1 MIYEDYFVVSELS
14 AWSPDQDVPW
24 DLLDPEA
31 ARGQSEILDQL
42 RESALIEA
50 MHPVTTKHLMGL
62 LWDDVDATSI
72 LSVELFE
79 GFRHFYVLRRY
90 LDAVGHEPPITDE
103 EIVQARRKSAEAVEG
118 EPDLTQELVNFIFS
132 EHFAAYYF
140 VRLRQR
146 AREPVLR
153 AIAHFIARDEF
164 RHTQISQDLLKQR
177 IERDQA
183 SAERVL
189 EAAVN
194 FRHYGAM
201 ALEEVPV
208 FQRGDLGAIK
218 SFMKKIEM
226 LTGRRVVDYLKDRLP
241 EEG

>member
-1 MIYEDYFVVSELS
+1 LIYEDYLLVSELHQ
-14 AWSPDQDVPW
+14 WSPEQDVPW
-24 DLLDPEA
+24 DTLDPEA
-31 ARGQSEILDQL
+31 ARSQSEILDQL

-62 LWDDVDATSI
+62 LWDDVDATSV
-72 LSVELFE
+72 LSIELFE

-90 LDAVGHEPPITDE
+90 LDAVAHEPSITDQ
-103 EIVQARRKSAEAVEG
+103 EIVRARQKAAEAVDG
-118 EPDLTQELVNFIFS
+118 QDDLTQELVNFIFS

-146 AREPVLR
+146 AGEPVLR
-153 AIAHFIARDEF
+153 EIAHLIARDEF
-164 RHTQISQDLLKQR
+164 RHTQLAQDLLKR
-177 IERDQA
+177 RLERDRD

-189 EAAVN
+189 EAAAN
-194 FRHYGAM
+194 FRHYGAL

-218 SFMKKIEM
+218 SFMKKIEA
-226 LTGRRVVDYLKDRLP
+226 LTGRRVIDYLKERLP
-241 EEG
+241 EHP

>member
-1 MIYEDYFVVSELS
+1 VIYEDYLVVSELNQ
-14 AWSPDQDVPW
+14 WSPEQDVPW
-24 DLLDPEA
+24 DSLDTQT
-31 ARGQSEILDQL
+31 ARGQVEILEQL
-42 RESALIEA
+42 RESALIES

-62 LWDDVDATSI
+62 MWDDVDATSI

-90 LDAVGHEPPITDE
+90 LDAVGHEPAITDE
-103 EIVQARRKSAEAVEG
+103 EIVQARKKAAEAAEG
-118 EPDLTQELVNFIFS
+118 QHDLTQELVNFIFS

-153 AIAHFIARDEF
+153 TIAHLIARDEF

-177 IERDQA
+177 IERDRE
-183 SAERVL
+183 STERVL
-189 EAAVN
+189 EAAAN

-208 FQRGDLGAIK
+208 FQRTDLGAIK
-218 SFMKKIEM
+218 SFMKKIEI
-226 LTGRRVVDYLKDRLP
+226 LTGRRVVDFLKERLP
-241 EEG
+241 EDT

>member
-1 MIYEDYFVVSELS
+1 VIYEDYLVVSELNQ
-14 AWSPDQDVPW
+14 WSPEQDVPW
-24 DLLDPEA
+24 DSLDTQT
-31 ARGQSEILDQL
+31 ARGQLEILEQL
-42 RESALIEA
+42 RESALIES

-62 LWDDVDATSI
+62 MWDDVDATSI

-90 LDAVGHEPPITDE
+90 LDAVGHEPAITDE
-103 EIVQARRKSAEAVEG
+103 EIVQARTKAAEAVEG
-118 EPDLTQELVNFIFS
+118 QHDLTQELVNFIFS

-153 AIAHFIARDEF
+153 TIAHLIARDEF

-177 IERDQA
+177 IERDRD

-189 EAAVN
+189 EAAAN

-208 FQRGDLGAIK
+208 FQRTDLGAIK
-218 SFMKKIEM
+218 SFMKKIEV
-226 LTGRRVVDYLKDRLP
+226 LTGRRVVDFLKERLP
-241 EEG
+241 EDM

>member
-1 MIYEDYFVVSELS
+1 VIYEDYLLVSELNQ
-14 AWSPDQDVPW
+14 WSPEQDVPW
-24 DLLDPEA
+24 DVLDPEA
-31 ARGQSEILDQL
+31 ARSQSEILDQL

-72 LSVELFE
+72 LSIELFE

-90 LDAVGHEPPITDE
+90 LEAVGHEPPIGDD
-103 EIVQARRKSAEAVEG
+103 EIVRARQKAAEAVEG
-118 EPDLTQELVNFIFS
+118 QGLTQELVNFIFS

-146 AREPVLR
+146 AGEPVLR
-153 AIAHFIARDEF
+153 EIAHLIARDEF
-164 RHTQISQDLLKQR
+164 RHTQIAQDMLKR
-177 IERDQA
+177 RLERDQE
-183 SAERVL
+183 SADSVL
-189 EAAVN
+189 EAAAS

-208 FQRGDLGAIK
+208 FQRADLGAIK
-218 SFMKKIEM
+218 SFMKKIEA
-226 LTGRRVVDYLKDRLP
+226 LTGRRVVDHLKDQLP
-241 EEG
+241 EEP

>member
-1 MIYEDYFVVSELS
+1 MIYEDYYVVSELNH
-14 AWSPDQDVPW
+14 WSPEQDVPW
-24 DLLDPEA
+24 DVLDPEV
-31 ARGQSEILDQL
+31 ARGQPEIMEQI
-42 RESALIEA
+42 RESTLIEA
-50 MHPVTTKHLMGL
+50 IHPVTTKHLMGL

-103 EIVQARRKSAEAVEG
+103 EIVQARGKAAEAIAG

-140 VRLRQR
+140 VRLQQR
-146 AREPVLR
+146 ARDPVLR
-153 AIAHFIARDEF
+153 TIAHLIARDEF

-177 IERDQA
+177 IDRHEDT
-183 SAERVL
+183 AERVL
-189 EAAVN
+189 EAAAG

-208 FQRGDLGAIK
+208 FQRTDLGAIK
-218 SFMKKIEM
+218 SFMKKIEA
-226 LTGRRVVDYLKDRLP
+226 LTGRRVVDYLKERLP
-241 EEG
+241 EDA

>member
-1 MIYEDYFVVSELS
+1 VIYEDYYVVSELS
-14 AWSPDQDVPW
+14 RWSPEQDVPW
-24 DLLDPEA
+24 DLLDPGA
-31 ARGQSEILDQL
+31 AREQPEILEQL

-50 MHPVTTKHLMGL
+50 MHPITTKHLMGL

-79 GFRHFYVLRRY
+79 GFVHFYVLRRY
-90 LDAVGHEPPITDE
+90 LDAIGYEPPITDA
-103 EIVQARRKSAEAVEG
+103 EIVQARRKAADAVES

-153 AIAHFIARDEF
+153 KVAHLIARDEF
-164 RHTQISQDLLKQR
+164 RHTQISQDLLKRR
-177 IERDQA
+177 IESDQA
-183 SAERVL
+183 SVERVL
-189 EAAVN
+189 DAAVN

-201 ALEEVPV
+201 AVEEVPV
-208 FQRGDLGAIK
+208 FQRSDLWAIK
-218 SFMKKIEM
+218 SFMKKIEL
-226 LTGRRVVDYLKDRLP
+226 LTGRRLVDYLKERLP
-241 EEG
+241 AEA

>member
-1 MIYEDYFVVSELS
+1 MIYEDYLLVSELNQ
-14 AWSPDQDVPW
+14 WSPEQDVPW
-24 DLLDPEA
+24 DALDREA
-31 ARGQSEILDQL
+31 ARSQKEILEQL

-72 LSVELFE
+72 LSIELFE

-90 LDAVGHEPPITDE
+90 LDAVGHEPPVGDE
-103 EIVQARRKSAEAVEG
+103 EIVRARQKAAEAVEG
-118 EPDLTQELVNFIFS
+118 DDDLTQELVNFIFS

-153 AIAHFIARDEF
+153 QIAHLIARDEF
-164 RHTQISQDLLKQR
+164 RHTQIAQDLLKR
-177 IERDQA
+177 RLERDQE

-189 EAAVN
+189 EAAAS

-208 FQRGDLGAIK
+208 FQRADLGAIK
-218 SFMKKIEM
+218 SFMKKIEA
-226 LTGRRVVDYLKDRLP
+226 LTGRRVVDYLKERLP
-241 EEG
+241 EEP

>member
-1 MIYEDYFVVSELS
+1 MIYEDYLLVSELNQ
-14 AWSPDQDVPW
+14 WSPEQDVPW
-24 DLLDPEA
+24 DALDPEA
-31 ARGQSEILDQL
+31 ARSQPEILDQI

-62 LWDDVDATSI
+62 LWDDVDATSV
-72 LSVELFE
+72 LSIELFE

-90 LDAVGHEPPITDE
+90 LQAVGHEPPLSDE
-103 EIVQARRKSAEAVEG
+103 EIVKARQKAAEAVEG
-118 EPDLTQELVNFIFS
+118 QDLTQELVNFIFS

-146 AREPVLR
+146 AGEPLLRE
-153 AIAHFIARDEF
+153 IAHLIARDEF
-164 RHTQISQDLLKQR
+164 RHTQIAQDLLKR
-177 IERDQA
+177 RLERDQE
-183 SAERVL
+183 SVERVL
-189 EAAVN
+189 EAAAS

-208 FQRGDLGAIK
+208 FQRADLGAIK
-218 SFMKKIEM
+218 SFMKKIEA

-241 EEG
+241 EEP

>member
-1 MIYEDYFVVSELS
+1 MIYEDYLIVSELNQ
-14 AWSPDQDVPW
+14 WSPEQDVPW
-24 DLLDPEA
+24 DNLDAEA
-31 ARGQSEILDQL
+31 ARAQPEILEQL

-50 MHPVTTKHLMGL
+50 IHPVTTKHLMGL

-103 EIVQARRKSAEAVEG
+103 EIVQARRKAAEAVEG
-118 EPDLTQELVNFIFS
+118 QPDLTRELVNFIFS

-153 AIAHFIARDEF
+153 TIAHLIARDEF

-177 IERDQA
+177 IERHQE
-183 SAERVL
+183 SAEQVL
-189 EAAVN
+189 EAAAS
-194 FRHYGAM
+194 FRHYGSM

-208 FQRGDLGAIK
+208 FQRTDLGAIK
-218 SFMKKIEM
+218 SFMKKIEA
-226 LTGRRVVDYLKDRLP
+226 LTGRRVVDYLKERLP
-241 EEG
+241 EEA

>member
-1 MIYEDYFVVSELS
+1 MIYEDYLIVSELNQ
-14 AWSPDQDVPW
+14 WSPEQDVPW
-24 DLLDPEA
+24 HQLDAES
-31 ARGQSEILDQL
+31 ARAQPEILEQL

-50 MHPVTTKHLMGL
+50 MHPVTTKHLMGM
-62 LWDDVDATSI
+62 LWDDVDATSV

-90 LDAVGHEPPITDE
+90 LDAVSHEPPITDE
-103 EIVQARRKSAEAVEG
+103 EIVQARRKAAEAVEG
-118 EPDLTQELVNFIFS
+118 EGDLTQELVNFIFS

-146 AREPVLR
+146 ARDPVLR
-153 AIAHFIARDEF
+153 TIAHLIARDEF

-177 IERDQA
+177 IERDQE

-189 EAAVN
+189 GAAVN

-208 FQRGDLGAIK
+208 FQRSDLGAIK
-218 SFMKKIEM
+218 SFMKKIEA
-226 LTGRRVVDYLKDRLP
+226 LTGRRVVDYLKEHLP
-241 EEG
+241 EES